1 MPYDPLLPAYDPV
14 TDTWVIGRVVYPEDM
29 ARLATR
35 AAVGAVATAV
45 GSAQAAVAAVTVA
58 VASAQTAAQVTAAI
72 TTALSTLPDG
82 TTITFTGGK
91 LAVVGSASIPALPSA
106 MTSADTFP
114 VLRAGNT
121 SAATTAQATA
131 ILGSGAAG
139 ATGATGPAGA
149 AGSVGPAGPAG
160 ATGPTGATGLTG
172 PSGSAATPIT
182 STYTASGAIAVTDKL
197 ALVNSA
203 SAVSMTL
210 AAGAT
215 DGQPLIV
222 KRYGAG
228 AVTLTL
234 TLDGTVSTAMT
245 LNSAAVPRESLSL
258 LWSTPLATWLLV

>member
-1 MPYDPLLPAYDPV
+1 MPLNTYNAATNLFASLPGPV
-14 TDTWVIGRVVYPEDM
+14 SPPGYLTDADLN
-29 ARLATR
+29 AAKADSDAR
-35 AAVGAVATAV
+35 AAAAL
-45 GSAQAAVAAVTVA
+45 SAVAAVTVT

-106 MTSADTFP
+106 MTTTDLFDVQRGANTFTAT
-114 VLRAGNT
+114 VAQVIAGLGGG
-121 SAATTAQATA
+121 A
-131 ILGSGAAG
+131 GSGG
-139 ATGATGPAGA
+139 
-149 AGSVGPAGPAG
+149 
-160 ATGPTGATGLTG
+160 
-172 PSGSAATPIT
+172 AATPIT
-182 STYTASGAIAVTDKL
+182 STYTTSGAIAITDRL
-197 ALVNSA
+197 ALVNGA

-234 TLDGTVSTAMT
+234 TLDGAASTPMT
-245 LNSAAVPRESLSL
+245 LNSATVPRESLSL